1 MTPGCRMLYQKHSC
15 SGAGVGQ
22 RLCIWKPSK
31 ASSCQSQTR
40 NHGNQTLAA
49 LCRSLLTLSGTM
61 PCWWEASVNHG
72 STWNVRSHRPRLHP
86 ATGWTS
92 LHTSGPGW
100 YWCFG

>member
-1 MTPGCRMLYQKHSC
+1 MDS
-15 SGAGVGQ
+15 
-22 RLCIWKPSK
+22 
-31 ASSCQSQTR
+31 QSQTGAVGSGLIR
-40 NHGNQTLAA
+40 LWRWGSEQQRLLMQQGPGTSRTAVS
-49 LCRSLLTLSGTM
+49 RSEFPRAQGPACPTV
-61 PCWWEASVNHG
+61 WEASVNHG